1 MNKGVLLALLAYFF
15 FCCADAI
22 IKSLGQSASV
32 FEIGFFISL
41 FALVPILAFTAWRG
55 ELHSLFKI
63 NQPRLVFARAA
74 TGILAGMF
82 VFYAFANLPFA
93 ETYALAFLSPMFA
106 TILSIIFLGED
117 VRWRRWSAVAI
128 GLVGVFVVVRP
139 GFRELEWAHLAAIL
153 AATMGAST
161 LVILRKIG
169 NTESS
174 HSLLGTLLTSSVI
187 VNAVLMAG
195 TVDWPTASEWLRYFV
210 CGLFAAAGQTSML
223 AAARLT
229 QANVIAPAQYTQM
242 IWAIIFGT
250 VFFNELPDVWTIAG
264 LTLIAFAGLLTL
276 IRDEKRGKWLSR
288 TPVSPDL

>member
-22 IKSLGQSASV
+22 IKSLGQNSSV
-32 FEIGFFISL
+32 FEIGFFISM
-41 FALVPILAFTAWRG
+41 FALLPILGFTAWRG
-55 ELHSLFKI
+55 ELNSLFKI
-63 NQPRLVFARAA
+63 NQPKLVFARAA

-82 VFYAFANLPFA
+82 IFYAFANLPFA

-139 GFRELEWAHLAAIL
+139 GFRELQLAHLAAIL
-153 AATMGAST
+153 AALMGAST

-169 NTESS
+169 NTENS
-174 HSLLGTLLTSSVI
+174 HSLLGTLLSSSLV
-187 VNAVLMAG
+187 VNAILMAQ
-195 TVDWPTASEWLRYFV
+195 TVDWPAPDEWLRYFF
-210 CGLFAAAGQTSML
+210 CGLFAAAGQASML

-229 QANVIAPAQYTQM
+229 AANTIAPGQYTQM

-250 VFFNELPDVWTIAG
+250 IFFSEYPDVWTIAG

-276 IRDEKRGKWLSR
+276 FRDEARGKWLSR